1 MAVAIIQQEGEA
13 IVQSGFSQ
21 KSEAEPL
28 MRVEKGEALAFLAKR
43 PLHTVYVASLIS
55 DNGVESPL
63 NRGRLYS
70 YRGSD
75 GQIEGIALLGHATI
89 LEARS
94 DEALTAFTK
103 LAQRSDLPHLIR
115 GEETVVSKFW
125 SQYEK
130 SGKQA
135 RRICRELLL
144 EQVAAPENIAMTGL
158 RQATLDDLD
167 SIVAANAEM
176 ARLESGSDPLE
187 RDPKGFRSRT
197 ACRILRGRNWVWRQN
212 GRLLFKAD
220 IIAETPE
227 AVYLEGIYVGP
238 AERGKGNGSLCL
250 AQLGRILL
258 RKSASVS
265 LTLNALR
272 LENLNFYQNVG
283 FRLRSYYDTIYLQQ

>member
-1 MAVAIIQQEGEA
+1 
-13 IVQSGFSQ
+13 
-21 KSEAEPL
+21 

-63 NRGRLYS
+63 NRGLLYS

-135 RRICRELLL
+135 RRIFPEL
-144 EQVAAPENIAMTGL
+144 
-158 RQATLDDLD
+158 
-167 SIVAANAEM
+167 
-176 ARLESGSDPLE
+176 
-187 RDPKGFRSRT
+187 F
-197 ACRILRGRNWVWRQN
+197 
-212 GRLLFKAD
+212 
-220 IIAETPE
+220 
-227 AVYLEGIYVGP
+227 
-238 AERGKGNGSLCL
+238 
-250 AQLGRILL
+250 LGRGAA
-258 RKSASVS
+258 KTPGPVP
-265 LTLNALR
+265 
-272 LENLNFYQNVG
+272 
-283 FRLRSYYDTIYLQQ
+283 